1 MHPLLLVRVGACVCL
16 LGPSQA
22 SLVSKLLVIVERFSP
37 SRKWRVDTVLT
48 MLTLS
53 GNTIDDAVPRT
64 AIIFIAQA
72 EGLHG

>member
-1 MHPLLLVRVGACVCL
+1 

>member
-1 MHPLLLVRVGACVCL
+1 
-16 LGPSQA
+16 
-22 SLVSKLLVIVERFSP
+22 VSKLLVIVERFSP